1 MHLGSRLELPIALL
15 SQVRSIIHSL
25 LLFAMS
31 KVAGLFD
38 ISTALVSLG
47 SFKLFLL
54 AVLRLDLKNLFQGVL
69 LT

>member
-1 MHLGSRLELPIALL
+1 MYLGSWLKLPIALL
-15 SQVRSIIHSL
+15 SHVRRIVHSL

-47 SFKLFLL
+47 SFKLFLF
-54 AVLRLDLKNLFQGVL
+54 AVLGLDL
-69 LT
+69 